1 MMTEFLP
8 SPPAYQDPQ
17 EKVNQKVSNQTMI
30 SIAQDVFGM
39 HPTPGSSA
47 AVLKRNKSAEKIDQ
61 NIIDPLNA
69 AIDDFN
75 SAIDNVMKANS
86 REAYLRF
93 EQVISNATQAFNNS
107 DQTKDLKTFQESM
120 KAALLLIFSSLAIF
134 AYDEQN
140 DKPFFKTLLGTF
152 PQEKTEE
159 LGQFLENI
167 VKKSIEQ
174 KQNIKTS
181 KSLFGG
187 GSKKKPQEILDPIL
201 RACFPHIS
209 KAKNWITAAPNL
221 SNTSQTTV
229 TFNLLPQYLPR
240 QNMSMLDNLRVN
252 NKYDFIIS
260 ICNI

>member
-1 MMTEFLP
+1 MMTDFLP

-30 SIAQDVFGM
+30 SIAQDVFRM

-61 NIIDPLNA
+61 NIIDPLND

-120 KAALLLIFSSLAIF
+120 KAAQLLIF
-134 AYDEQN
+134 
-140 DKPFFKTLLGTF
+140 
-152 PQEKTEE
+152 
-159 LGQFLENI
+159 
-167 VKKSIEQ
+167 
-174 KQNIKTS
+174 
-181 KSLFGG
+181 
-187 GSKKKPQEILDPIL
+187 
-201 RACFPHIS
+201 
-209 KAKNWITAAPNL
+209 
-221 SNTSQTTV
+221 
-229 TFNLLPQYLPR
+229 
-240 QNMSMLDNLRVN
+240 
-252 NKYDFIIS
+252 FIIS
-260 ICNI
+260 KICIWWAKWQAFF

>member
-1 MMTEFLP
+1 
-8 SPPAYQDPQ
+8 
-17 EKVNQKVSNQTMI
+17 MI

-61 NIIDPLNA
+61 NIIDPLND

-120 KAALLLIFSSLAIF
+120 KAALLLIFSSLARF

-229 TFNLLPQYLPR
+229 TFTLIPQYLPR